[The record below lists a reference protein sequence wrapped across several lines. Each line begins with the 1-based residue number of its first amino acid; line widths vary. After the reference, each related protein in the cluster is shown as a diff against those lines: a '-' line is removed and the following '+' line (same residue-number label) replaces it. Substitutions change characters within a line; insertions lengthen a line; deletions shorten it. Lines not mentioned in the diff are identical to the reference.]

1 MEPLNY
7 AGILG
12 QAKQLVPDYMQ
23 RQLGKQQAEANI
35 RAQEVDNDAKQISL
49 DAERQFQTGLTML
62 ERDPTPGNIAAFARA
77 HPQHAKTVLGA
88 FEMQDQSKR
97 ASDFRQMGQAYAAA
111 NNGRVDLASNLL
123 RTYRDAPGGEG
134 EEDAM
139 LDSMIEAFDSGD
151 PTKINQ
157 AKARMGYTVAL
168 LSGVDKFAET
178 MNAHDGYTVNP
189 GDVRYDAFNNPVA
202 AVQNRAEVRTFR
214 DGDREM
220 LVSIPGAPP
229 ITLPMGGGLRGPAE
243 RPAGPGAFERTFE
256 PPSPMPEPN
265 GIVATPEQRAE
276 QERFERLY
284 PNAPAPTDGPLQSRT
299 GVPLTATRGV
309 RNNNPGNLEDGAFAR
324 RQPGYVGSD
333 GRFAIFEDAASGI
346 RAQERLLG
354 DHYFGRGINTVRGI
368 VAKYAPASDGND
380 VSKYA
385 EFIAKRAGV
394 SPTEPIT
401 DPATQRKVSG
411 AMRMFESRYEKAEV
425 PAIEA
430 QLAGASSSGVE
441 VLAVGAPK
449 PKFTLLSPTEVAA
462 TPGLDPTRAYQR
474 SPDGRVTA
482 IAGAPRRAARGGAGG
497 RRATGGGRSSVA
509 GVIAPIVEKVARGQ
523 TLTSGERTALNWYK
537 SRSTRSTRDGGGQG
551 GEAQPAPSAPAPKR
565 ARGPDGRVYEARGG
579 QWVPVK

>member
-12 QAKQLVPDYMQ
+12 QAQQLVPDYM
-23 RQLGKQQAEANI
+23 REQLGKRQAEAVI

-49 DAERQFQTGLTML
+49 DAENRFQAGLSML

-88 FEMQDQSKR
+88 FEMQDKAKR
-97 ASDFRQMGQAYAAA
+97 DADFRQMGQAYAAV
-111 NNGRVDLASNLL
+111 NGGRTDLAANLL

-134 EEDAM
+134 DEDTM
-139 LDSMIEAFDSGD
+139 LDSMIEALDSGD
-151 PTKINQ
+151 PAKINQ

-168 LSGVDKFAET
+168 LAGVDKFSET

-202 AVQNRAEVRTFR
+202 AVQNRAEVRTLR

-243 RPAGPGAFERTFE
+243 RPAGPSAFERTFE
-256 PPSPMPEPN
+256 QP
-265 GIVATPEQRAE
+265 
-276 QERFERLY
+276 FEV
-284 PNAPAPTDGPLQSRT
+284 PGAIINNAAPAPADVAPQSRT

-346 RAQERLLG
+346 RAQERLLS

-401 DPATQRKVSG
+401 DPAAQRKVAQ
-411 AMRMFESRYEKAEV
+411 AMRVFESRYEKAEV
-425 PAIEA
+425 PAVEA
-430 QLAGASSSGVE
+430 QLAGASGSGVE

-449 PKFTLLSPTEVAA
+449 PKFTLLTPTEVAA

-482 IAGAPRRAARGGAGG
+482 IAGAPRRAAGGGGGG
-497 RRATGGGRSSVA
+497 RRSGGGRSTVA
-509 GVIAPIVEKVARGQ
+509 SVIAPIVEKVARGQ
-523 TLTSGERTALNWYK
+523 SLTAGEQTALNWYR

-551 GEAQPAPSAPAPKR
+551 GSAQPAPLPAAPKR
-565 ARGPDGRVYEARGG
+565 ARGPDGRIYEARGG